1 MKVYT
6 PLWHKYRPALIKLM
20 IDAMNE
26 PQTYKLSAHE
36 FKAMNAKQKG
46 GYSFVLEVSKG
57 KATNDIRDSIIAK
70 ELLEILQISKK
81 ASELTEESPYQISL
95 DKQFVLH
102 ISRMTAETNN

>member
-20 IDAMNE
+20 IDASNE

-46 GYSFVLEVSKG
+46 GYSFVLEISKG

-81 ASELTEESPYQISL
+81 ASELTDESPYQISL